1 MAMSPVLQVLRTM
14 GIVIGVAFLGFMLWV
29 AVIGPA
35 ILLLLNPH
43 S

>member
-1 MAMSPVLQVLRTM
+1 MQPVLQALRTA

-35 ILLLLNPH
+35 LLLLLKPQN
-43 S
+43 